1 MPSFDIVSEVPMHEV
16 QNAVDNA
23 NRELMGR
30 FDFRN
35 VDASFALVEKD
46 KKIRLEADGDFQIQ
60 QMDDILRNKAAKRNI
75 DTASLLTFETPEQSG
90 KRWSQDVKLKDGID
104 KDMAKKIVK
113 MIKDGKFKVTT
124 QIMDEVIRVTGKKK
138 DDLQLVIAEVR
149 KAELGQP
156 FQFVNFRD

>member
-35 VDASFALVEKD
+35 VDATFTLVEKD

-60 QMDDILRNKAAKRNI
+60 QMDDILRNKAAQRNT
-75 DTASLLTFETPEQSG
+75 DTASLTFETPEQSG

-104 KDMAKKIVK
+104 KDTAKKIVK